1 MKLELI
7 IEGLKALKHEWL
19 PKPAEGQPQKVK
31 VSGTGI
37 ALLGVAI
44 CLGWIFTV
52 SRDVSETKVMVGKI
66 WEWALTGKIERPE
79 TAKASSGPSILS
91 GAEAAEMP
99 RSKSPEADAVASP
112 AVPPGV
118 LGSDSPAGVG
128 DSRVAKEK
136 R

>member
-44 CLGWIFTV
+44 LFGWLFMV
-52 SRDVSETKVMVGKI
+52 SRDVAETKVTVGKI
-66 WEWALTGKIERPE
+66 WEWALTGKIERPAE
-79 TAKASSGPSILS
+79 KPAVAKSSGLIA

-99 RSKSPEADAVASP
+99 RSKSGD
-112 AVPPGV
+112 G
-118 LGSDSPAGVG
+118 G
-128 DSRVAKEK
+128 DSRGIHNGIPAGGPMPLGAES
-136 R
+136 